1 MRKEWRLFSLGLLLI
16 VAGALVAWFT
26 QTAGNVRIQDV
37 RFTGTNGTPMSA
49 LLYVPPNATGKTPA
63 PGILAVHG
71 YINSRE
77 THSGFAIEF
86 ARRGYVVLALDQTG
100 HGYSGPPAF
109 ANGFGGPDGLR
120 YLRSLD
126 IVDKDNIGLEGHSMG
141 GWTVLAAAVA
151 APNDYKSLVLEGS
164 STGAPFAAEGSPS
177 YPRNLALVF
186 SQYDEFSQLMW
197 GVPKAKQVAQSP
209 KLWKVFGT
217 EAAVEPG
224 KVYGSVDQ
232 GNARVLFTPAVTHPQ
247 DHISTTAIGHSLD
260 WFARTL
266 KGGTPRPADDQIWYW
281 KEFGTLVALIGFVVL
296 LLGAFETLL
305 SRTAFASLA
314 KAPEVPQ
321 VPRDGRWWLALALT
335 ALIPIITYYPSL
347 ALGAWLLP
355 ASRVLPQ
362 GITNQ
367 LMVWALIN
375 AAITFGL
382 TFLFMRGRPRSAT
395 AFLPAALIALA
406 TVGIGYASLVL
417 ADFLFKIDFRF
428 WVVGLKLMSPKQF
441 LYFLVYLVPFT
452 IFFVV
457 ALRSLHGS
465 LSTAGASRTAHYL
478 VNIVALAGGFAL
490 LLVVQYAA
498 LFINGRLINPTNET
512 LVVLN
517 TIIAIQFLPLL
528 AIVAIIGTFTY
539 RRTGSSLPGALI
551 CGLFVTWYIV
561 AGQATQA
568 AV

>member
-1 MRKEWRLFSLGLLLI
+1 MRANWRLFTVGLVLIVVGGLL
-16 VAGALVAWFT
+16 AWFT
-26 QTAGNVRIQDV
+26 QTAGGVRIQDV
-37 RFTGTNGTPMSA
+37 RFTGTNGTPMSG
-49 LLYVPPNATGKTPA
+49 LLYVPPNATAKTPA
-63 PGILAVHG
+63 PGVLAVHG

-126 IVDKDNIGLEGHSMG
+126 TVDKDNIGLEGHSMG

-164 STGAPFAAEGSPS
+164 STGAPFAAEGSPTH
-177 YPRNLALVF
+177 PRNLALVF

-197 GVPKAKQVAQSP
+197 GVAKAKDVGQSP

-217 EAAVEPG
+217 DAAVEPG
-224 KVYGSVDQ
+224 KVYGAIEQ

-266 KGGTPRPADDQIWYW
+266 KGGTPKPVDDQIWYW
-281 KEFGTLVALIGFVVL
+281 KEFGTLVALVGFVVL
-296 LLGAFETLL
+296 LLGAFELLL
-305 SRTAFASLA
+305 SRTAFAGLA
-314 KAPEVPQ
+314 QKPVATSEA
-321 VPRDGRWWLALALT
+321 RSGRWWLALALT

-347 ALGAWLLP
+347 AFGAYLLP

-367 LMVWALIN
+367 LMVWALVN
-375 AAITFGL
+375 AIITLGL
-382 TFLFMRGRPRSAT
+382 SFLFMRGKSFAVAVVPSV
-395 AFLPAALIALA
+395 LIAVA
-406 TVGIGYASLVL
+406 TVGIGYAALAL

-428 WVVGLKLMSPKQF
+428 WVVGLKLMSPTQF
-441 LYFLVYLVPFT
+441 FYFLVYLIPFT

-457 ALRSLHGS
+457 ALRALHGS
-465 LSTAGASRTAHYL
+465 LAASDNRAGHYL
-478 VNIVALAGGFAL
+478 MNIVALAGGFAL
-490 LLVVQYAA
+490 LLIVQYGA
-498 LFINGRLINPTNET
+498 LFIDGQLINPVGTP
-512 LVVLN
+512 LVALN

-528 AIVAIIGTFTY
+528 IIVAIIGTFTY
-539 RRTGSSLPGALI
+539 RRTNSYLPGALI

>member
-1 MRKEWRLFSLGLLLI
+1 MSKNWRLFTFGLILI
-16 VAGALVAWFT
+16 VAGALIAWLT
-26 QTAGNVRIQDV
+26 QTAGDVRIQDV
-37 RFTGTNGTPMSA
+37 RFTGTNGAPLSG
-49 LLYVPPNATGKTPA
+49 LLYIPPNATAKTPA

-141 GWTVLAAAVA
+141 GWAVLAAAVA
-151 APNDYKSLVLEGS
+151 APNDYKALVLEGS
-164 STGAPFAAEGSPS
+164 STGAPFAADGTPTH
-177 YPRNLALVF
+177 PRNLALVF

-197 GVPKAKQVAQSP
+197 GVPRGKEVAQSP

-224 KVYGSVDQ
+224 KVYGSIDQ
-232 GNARVLFTPAVTHPQ
+232 GNARVLFVPPVTHPQ

-281 KEFGTLVALIGFVVL
+281 KEFGTLVALVGFVVL
-296 LLGAFETLL
+296 LLGAFELLL
-305 SRTAFASLA
+305 SRTSFASLA
-314 KAPEVPQ
+314 QAPNVTPQ
-321 VPRDGRWWLALALT
+321 ERGGRWWLALALT
-335 ALIPIITYYPSL
+335 ALIPIVTFYPAL
-347 ALGAWLLP
+347 AIGAWALP
-355 ASRVLPQ
+355 ASRLLPQ

-367 LMVWALIN
+367 LMIWALIN
-375 AAITFGL
+375 AIITYGL
-382 TFLFMRGRPRSAT
+382 SFFFMGERSR
-395 AFLPAALIALA
+395 AAAVWQSILIAVA
-406 TVGIGYASLVL
+406 TVGIGYSALVL

-441 LYFLVYLVPFT
+441 LYFLVYLIPFT

-457 ALRSLHGS
+457 ALRALHG
-465 LSTAGASRTAHYL
+465 TFPGGGGRAGHYL
-478 VNIVALAGGFAL
+478 VNIVAMAGGFAL
-490 LLVVQYAA
+490 LLLVQYTA
-498 LFINGRLINPTNET
+498 LFLNGKLINPTNDT
-512 LVVLN
+512 FVVLN

-528 AIVAIIGTFTY
+528 IIVAIIGTFTY
-539 RRTGSSLPGALI
+539 RRTNSYLAGAFI

>member
-1 MRKEWRLFSLGLLLI
+1 MRKGWRLFTLGLILI
-16 VAGALVAWFT
+16 VAGGLIAWLT
-26 QTAGNVRIQDV
+26 QTAGDVRIQDV
-37 RFTGTNGTPMSA
+37 RFTGTNGVPMSG
-49 LLYVPPNATGKTPA
+49 LLYVPPNATAKTPA

-120 YLRSLD
+120 YLRGLD

-141 GWTVLAAAVA
+141 GWAVLAAAVA
-151 APNDYKSLVLEGS
+151 APNDYKALVLEGS
-164 STGAPFAAEGSPS
+164 STGAPFAADGTPTH
-177 YPRNLALVF
+177 PRNLALVF

-197 GVPKAKQVAQSP
+197 GVPKGKEVALSP

-224 KVYGSVDQ
+224 KVYGSIDQ
-232 GNARVLFTPAVTHPQ
+232 GNARVLFVPPVTHPQ

-266 KGGTPRPADDQIWYW
+266 KGGTPRPVDDQIWYW
-281 KEFGTLVALIGFVVL
+281 KEFGTLVALVGFVVL
-296 LLGAFETLL
+296 LLGAFELLL
-305 SRTAFASLA
+305 SRTSFAGLTQ
-314 KAPEVPQ
+314 APNVTPQ
-321 VPRDGRWWLALALT
+321 ERGARWWLALALS
-335 ALIPIITYYPSL
+335 AIIPIITFYPAL
-347 ALGAWLLP
+347 AFGAWLLP
-355 ASRVLPQ
+355 ASRALPQ

-367 LMVWALIN
+367 LMIWALIN
-375 AAITFGL
+375 AIITYALSF
-382 TFLFMRGRPRSAT
+382 FFMGERSR
-395 AFLPAALIALA
+395 AAAVWPSILIAIA
-406 TVGIGYASLVL
+406 TVGIGYSALVL

-441 LYFLVYLVPFT
+441 LYFLVYLIPFT

-457 ALRSLHGS
+457 ALRALHG
-465 LSTAGASRTAHYL
+465 TFPRGGGRAGHYL
-478 VNIVALAGGFAL
+478 VNVVALAGGFAL
-490 LLVVQYAA
+490 LLLVQYAA
-498 LFINGRLINPTNET
+498 LFINGTLINPTNDT
-512 LVVLN
+512 FVVLN

-528 AIVAIIGTFTY
+528 IIVAIIGTFTY
-539 RRTGSSLPGALI
+539 RRTNSYLAGAFI

-568 AV
+568 PV

>member
-1 MRKEWRLFSLGLLLI
+1 MRTSWRLFSLGLILI
-16 VAGALVAWFT
+16 VAGGLIAWFT
-26 QTAGNVRIQDV
+26 QTAGGVRIQDV
-37 RFTGTNGTPMSA
+37 RFTGTNGVPMSG
-49 LLYVPPNATGKTPA
+49 LLYIPANATAKTPA
-63 PGILAVHG
+63 PGVLAVHG

-77 THSGFAIEF
+77 THSAFAIEF

-120 YLRSLD
+120 YLRGLD
-126 IVDKDNIGLEGHSMG
+126 VVDKDNIGLEGHSMG
-141 GWTVLAAAVA
+141 GWAVLAAAVA

-164 STGAPFAAEGSPS
+164 STGAPFAADGTPTH
-177 YPRNLALVF
+177 PRNLALVF

-197 GVPKAKQVAQSP
+197 GVPKAKNVAQSP

-224 KVYGSVDQ
+224 KVYGSIDQ
-232 GNARVLFTPAVTHPQ
+232 GNARVLFAPPVTHPQ
-247 DHISTTAIGHSLD
+247 DHISTTAVGHSLD

-266 KGGTPRPADDQIWYW
+266 KGGTPKPVDDQIWYW
-281 KEFGTLVALIGFVVL
+281 KEFGTLVALLGFVVL
-296 LLGAFETLL
+296 LLGAFELLL
-305 SRTAFASLA
+305 SRTSFAALA
-314 KAPEVPQ
+314 QRPAVTAQEHG
-321 VPRDGRWWLALALT
+321 GRWWLALALT
-335 ALIPIITYYPSL
+335 ALIPIITYYPAL
-347 ALGAWLLP
+347 AFGAWALP

-367 LMVWALIN
+367 LMIWALIN
-375 AAITFGL
+375 AVITFGL
-382 TFLFMRGRPRSAT
+382 SFFFMGARTRI
-395 AFLPAALIALA
+395 AAAIWPSILIAIA
-406 TVGIGYASLVL
+406 TVGIGYVALML

-428 WVVGLKLMSPKQF
+428 WVVGLKLMNLMQF
-441 LYFLVYLVPFT
+441 LYFLVYLIPFT

-457 ALRSLHGS
+457 ALRALHG
-465 LSTAGASRTAHYL
+465 TFPGGDSRTGHYL
-478 VNIVALAGGFAL
+478 INMVAMAGGFLL

-498 LFINGRLINPTNET
+498 LFITGELINPRGDTF
-512 LVVLN
+512 VVLN

-528 AIVAIIGTFTY
+528 IIVAIIGTFTY
-539 RRTGSSLPGALI
+539 RRTGSYLPGALI

-568 AV
+568 PV